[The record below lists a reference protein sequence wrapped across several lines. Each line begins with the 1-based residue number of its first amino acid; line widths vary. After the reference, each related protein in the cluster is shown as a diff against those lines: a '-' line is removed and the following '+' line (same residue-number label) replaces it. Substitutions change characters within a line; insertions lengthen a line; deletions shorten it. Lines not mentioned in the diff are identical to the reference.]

1 MAEGQEALLAKIKE
15 QGDIVRSLKAAKESQ
30 EKNKCQHRAQDLQGL
45 NEYLSKYS
53 YIGGY
58 EPSKSDVQILR
69 EIKDCDLKPKYVYLK
84 RWWYHMGSFSDSEIS
99 SLPDSSNSSTNLT
112 DNYVAKSKDINLQI
126 QQEVSKLLALKAQL
140 GAENA
145 VPQKFTLKT
154 AKGTRDYNP
163 QQMTIRNNVLDK
175 IITVFKRHGA
185 ECIDTPVFELK
196 DVLTGKYGE
205 DSKLIYDLKDQGG
218 EILSLRY
225 DLTVPLARY
234 LAMNKI
240 NTLKRYHI
248 AKVYRRDNPAMT
260 RGRYREFYQCDFDI
274 AGQYDPMVPDSEC
287 LKVVTEILDVI
298 DIGNY
303 VLKVNHRRLLDGMFE
318 ACGVPD
324 DKFRSTCSTVD
335 KLDKATWE
343 EVRTE
348 MINEKGVTPEA
359 ADRIGEYVRLNGG
372 IDLAEK
378 LMKDEKLAK
387 SKSAIEGLEGIMLL
401 LKYCEIL
408 GIKDK
413 ILFDLSLAR
422 GLDYYTGVIYEAVL
436 TQPIKIGKEEQT
448 VGSIAGGGRYDNL
461 VGMFDSKHKQVPC
474 VGVSIGVERIF
485 SVLEAKLAAG
495 DISVR
500 TSDVDVYVATAQ
512 KNFLEER
519 LRVCAEL
526 WNAGI
531 KTEHSYKKNPKMLNQ
546 LQHCEENR
554 IPLAVVLGESELKRG
569 LVKIRN
575 IVTRQED
582 EVPRE
587 SLVDELQT
595 RLASMNIKQING
607 PAK

>member
-1 MAEGQEALLAKIKE
+1 MADNQETILLKIKE
-15 QGDIVRSLKAAKESQ
+15 QGDLVRKLKAAKESSEKIQ
-30 EKNKCQHRAQDLQGL
+30 E
-45 NEYLSKYS
+45 E
-53 YIGGY
+53 
-58 EPSKSDVQILR
+58 
-69 EIKDCDLKPKYVYLK
+69 
-84 RWWYHMGSFSDSEIS
+84 
-99 SLPDSSNSSTNLT
+99 
-112 DNYVAKSKDINLQI
+112 VA
-126 QQEVSKLLALKAQL
+126 KLLALKAQL
-140 GAENA
+140 APEDA
-145 VPQKFTLKT
+145 APQKFTLKT
-154 AKGTRDYNP
+154 PKGTRDYNP
-163 QQMTIRNNVLDK
+163 QQMSIRNGVLEK
-175 IITVFKRHGA
+175 IISVFKRHGA

-196 DVLTGKYGE
+196 EVLTGKYGE

-274 AGQYDPMVPDSEC
+274 AGQYDPMVPDAEC
-287 LKVVTEILDVI
+287 LKVVTEILDALQ
-298 DIGNY
+298 IGTY

-318 ACGVPD
+318 ACGVPA
-324 DKFRSTCSTVD
+324 DKFRTTCSTVD
-335 KLDKATWE
+335 KLDKSPWE

-348 MINEKGVTPEA
+348 MINEKGISPDA

-372 IDLAEK
+372 VELADK
-378 LMKDEKLAK
+378 LLQDEKL
-387 SKSAIEGLEGIMLL
+387 SKTKAAVEGLQGIKLL
-401 LKYCEIL
+401 LEYCGL
-408 GIKDK
+408 FGIQDK

-436 TQPIKIGKEEQT
+436 TQPIKIGNEEQT

-461 VGMFDSKHKQVPC
+461 VGMFDSKNKQVPC

-500 TSDVDVYVATAQ
+500 TSDVDVYVASAQ

-519 LRVCAEL
+519 MKICTEL

-531 KTEHSYKKNPKMLNQ
+531 KTEQSYKKNPKMLNQ
-546 LQHCEENR
+546 LQHCEENG
-554 IPLAVVLGESELKRG
+554 IPIAVVLGESELKRG
-569 LVKIRN
+569 VVKVRN
-575 IVTRQED
+575 ITTRQED
-582 EVPRE
+582 EVPRDQ
-587 SLVDELQT
+587 LVEDLKT
-595 RLASMNIKQING
+595 RIAALSVKEING
-607 PAK
+607 SA

>member
-1 MAEGQEALLAKIKE
+1 MADNQETILLKIKE
-15 QGDIVRSLKAAKESQ
+15 QGDLVRKLKAAKESS
-30 EKNKCQHRAQDLQGL
+30 EKAKKNNSSPYDLPEIDKHLCQ
-45 NEYLSKYS
+45 YS
-53 YIGGY
+53 YICGY
-58 EPSKSDVQILR
+58 NPSY
-69 EIKDCDLKPKYVYLK
+69 CDIELKNDLGNNIDFNKYKYIK
-84 RWWYHMGSFSDSEIS
+84 RWWYHMRSFSDSEV
-99 SLPDSSNSSTNLT
+99 SLLPKLNLPKVLQREKDGSTL
-112 DNYVAKSKDINLQI
+112 DQQI
-126 QQEVSKLLALKAQL
+126 QEEVAKLLALKAQL
-140 GAENA
+140 APEDA
-145 VPQKFTLKT
+145 APQKFTLKT
-154 AKGTRDYNP
+154 PKGTRDYNP
-163 QQMTIRNNVLDK
+163 QQMSIRNGVLEK
-175 IITVFKRHGA
+175 IISVFKRHGA

-196 DVLTGKYGE
+196 EVLTGKYGE

-274 AGQYDPMVPDSEC
+274 AGQYDPMVPDAEC
-287 LKVVTEILDVI
+287 LKVVTEILDALQ
-298 DIGNY
+298 IGTY

-318 ACGVPD
+318 ACGVPA
-324 DKFRSTCSTVD
+324 DKFRTTCSTVD
-335 KLDKATWE
+335 KLDKSPWE

-348 MINEKGVTPEA
+348 MINEKGISPDA

-372 IDLAEK
+372 VELADK
-378 LMKDEKLAK
+378 LLQDEKL
-387 SKSAIEGLEGIMLL
+387 SKTKAAVEGLQGIKLL
-401 LKYCEIL
+401 LEYCGL
-408 GIKDK
+408 FGIQDK

-436 TQPIKIGKEEQT
+436 TQPIKIGNEEQT

-461 VGMFDSKHKQVPC
+461 VGMFDSKNKQVPC

-500 TSDVDVYVATAQ
+500 TSDVDVYVASAQ

-519 LRVCAEL
+519 MKICTEL

-531 KTEHSYKKNPKMLNQ
+531 KTEQSYKKNPKMLNQ
-546 LQHCEENR
+546 LQHCEENG
-554 IPLAVVLGESELKRG
+554 IPIAVVLGESELKRG
-569 LVKIRN
+569 VVKVRN
-575 IVTRQED
+575 ITTRQED
-582 EVPRE
+582 EVPRDQ
-587 SLVDELQT
+587 LVEDLKT
-595 RLASMNIKQING
+595 RIAALSVKEING
-607 PAK
+607 SA